1 MDSAKQKLLLS
12 ITVVLLAATSLV
24 TGGYRIVSDLMCY
37 ALIVV
42 LIVGIAGV
50 TGSVVRIL
58 KTKQRKSGEGRGL
71 R

>member
-24 TGGYRIVSDLMCY
+24 TGGYRIVSDLMYY